1 MDVQEAELASLQAQL
16 TVALE
21 DNATVAG
28 AQARVHDTAALLGD
42 LTAELEAILADIDA
56 ELVTTRAQLNAA

>member
-21 DNATVAG
+21 DNATVAD
-28 AQARVHDTAALLGD
+28 AQARVHDTAALLSD
-42 LTAELEAILADIDA
+42 LTLSGRPSWL
-56 ELVTTRAQLNAA
+56 TWTPSW